1 MKRLPPLNDD
11 SPPEHWEAEAEK
23 LGVPVEVLREQIR
36 LADEV
41 MEEIVR
47 EESSERNPIV
57 VGSLVKNSDIR
68 PTSIPAYAAAR
79 GTVVWVSDTG
89 DALRV
94 HWRSDSS
101 PEPFPRR
108 AATVVLAEDD

>member
-1 MKRLPPLNDD
+1 MPNTDNR
-11 SPPEHWEAEAEK
+11 
-23 LGVPVEVLREQIR
+23 
-36 LADEV
+36 
-41 MEEIVR
+41 
-47 EESSERNPIV
+47 PIV

-89 DALRV
+89 NALRV

-108 AATVVLAEDD
+108 TTTVVLAEDD